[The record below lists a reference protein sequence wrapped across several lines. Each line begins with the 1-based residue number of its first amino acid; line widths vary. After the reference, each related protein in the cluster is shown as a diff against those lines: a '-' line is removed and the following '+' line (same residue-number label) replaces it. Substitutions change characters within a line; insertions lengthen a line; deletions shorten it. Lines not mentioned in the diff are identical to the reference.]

1 MALTTQQLDE
11 AKQLAGTVSQ
21 SSFSP
26 TNDSATFSK
35 YQNYRTQLASQ
46 IQSNPLVASAG
57 SDVGARLADVYL
69 GIDKG
74 DTLLPAVQGF
84 GGPEDIQSKYGGI
97 SGLASYLVGGGVVQ
111 QTTNPETINQFG
123 GKEGGNTTL
132 DPTQA
137 LQGLPTDKPGGFDIT
152 EPGGGF
158 INKSK
163 FEAGFEQ
170 ANQALGGKAGD
181 VSGGAALVNQY
192 SPARTNDFSSMFVQG
207 NDFLG
212 GLVQTFQDYI
222 NPVNQRTSLKE
233 TYDQMIKDS
242 GVEAI
247 DMELVDMKAVV
258 EGTEDDLR
266 TEITKSGGFATESQ
280 IQALTNARNKQLIKN
295 YNRLV
300 DTRNAKEKYL
310 QTAIELEQADRQSA
324 DQRFESM
331 FNMGV
336 QIQQMQQQMQTN
348 ARNQMQWLASNIG
361 FDGLYDSTNGDPYYM
376 GLVEQTLGLP
386 KGGLLS
392 AANQAQTVKAQA
404 EQERQLELQRAQLG
418 LEEARVEI
426 QLKGEQIKTEAAQRA
441 KIYADIQN
449 IQDSQKGTI
458 LDPNTPEGRKQLAF
472 NKGQID
478 QIGNILSSGTIKTA
492 VGPNIFSRYGAFRN
506 ILVPSAANFIGDV
519 EQLRSQLS
527 LDALINA
534 KERGATFGALSDQEL
549 QILSTSGTKIGSWV
563 TKDKSGNVTG
573 YKVKESDFKRELDK
587 INNFAKLDYVYR
599 GGDPVDVGVQLING
613 KFYTKNSDGSVTEL

>member
-1 MALTTQQLDE
+1 MGGDGQDLIDRFAP
-11 AKQLAGTVSQ
+11 K
-21 SSFSP
+21 
-26 TNDSATFSK
+26 
-35 YQNYRTQLASQ
+35 
-46 IQSNPLVASAG
+46 
-57 SDVGARLADVYL
+57 
-69 GIDKG
+69 GID
-74 DTLLPAVQGF
+74 PSSIF
-84 GGPEDIQSKYGGI
+84 
-97 SGLASYLVGGGVVQ
+97 VQ
-111 QTTNPETINQFG
+111 QDQ
-123 GKEGGNTTL
+123 
-132 DPTQA
+132 
-137 LQGLPTDKPGGFDIT
+137 
-152 EPGGGF
+152 
-158 INKSK
+158 
-163 FEAGFEQ
+163 
-170 ANQALGGKAGD
+170 
-181 VSGGAALVNQY
+181 
-192 SPARTNDFSSMFVQG
+192 
-207 NDFLG
+207 FLG

-222 NPVNQRTSLKE
+222 NPANQRTSLKE

-247 DMELVDMKAVV
+247 DMELVDMKAVI

-266 TEITKSGGFATESQ
+266 TEITKSGGVATESQ
-280 IQALTNARNKQLIKN
+280 IQALTNSRNKQLIKN
-295 YNRLV
+295 YNKLI

-310 QTAIELEQADRQSA
+310 QTSIGLEQADRASA

-336 QIQQMQQQMQTN
+336 QIANMQQQMQTN
-348 ARNQMQWLASNIG
+348 AQNQMQWLASNIG

-376 GLVEQTLGLP
+376 SLVEQTLGLP
-386 KGGLLS
+386 RGGLLS

-418 LEEARVEI
+418 LEEARIGI

-441 KIYADIQN
+441 KILADIQK
-449 IQDSQKGTI
+449 IQDEQKGTI

-478 QIGNILSSGTIKTA
+478 QIGNILDSGTIKTA
-492 VGPNIFSRYGAFRN
+492 VGPNIFSRFGALRN
-506 ILVPSAANFIGDV
+506 IFVPSAANFIGDV

-563 TKDKSGNVTG
+563 QKDKSGNVTG

-599 GGDPVDVGVQLING
+599 GGNPADVGVQIIDG
-613 KFYTKNSDGSVTEL
+613 KYYTKNSDGSVTEL